1 MARIEGFFIIVGAAL
16 TLYSFVE
23 CAMRDETE
31 IKKFPKWGWLLI
43 IFFFGLF
50 GSIFYLAAGRQGKR
64 GGATFNRPTKKIKP
78 RQIPPDDNPDFLRG
92 L

>member
-1 MARIEGFFIIVGAAL
+1 MVKLQGLLLIISSAVSLFAFI
-16 TLYSFVE
+16 E
-23 CAMRDETE
+23 CAMRDETL

-50 GSIFYLAAGRQGKR
+50 GSIFYLVAGRNGKNN
-64 GGATFNRPTKKIKP
+64 GGPGFGKKPKP